1 MMHFH
6 PLAEIFPILRGVH
19 FDDLAEDIAVNGLH
33 ESIVTYE
40 GKILDGRNRYL
51 ACLRAKVEP
60 RFKEYT
66 GADPLGYVVSLNLR
80 RRHLDESQRGMVHA
94 RIATL
99 RRGANQH
106 TAIAVCSQEEASKL
120 LNVSVDTGQRARK
133 VLDTGADELI
143 AAVDQG
149 RISVSAAADI
159 AQAPKEQQREIVA
172 RGDKEILEAAKEIR
186 AAKSERKRTEKVAA
200 TERLRE
206 RNAELPSSE
215 RKYSVIYADPPWS
228 FEVWSGEGKDRAAEN
243 HYPTMSQSEIEEL
256 PVASLAADDCAL
268 FMWVVMPQ
276 LPEALAVIEAW
287 GFKYKTCAFVWI
299 KQTKDEERLATGMGY
314 WTRANSEMCL
324 LATKGSPTRLN
335 ADVHQVILS
344 PRLEHSR
351 KPDEVAARIMR
362 LVPGPYIELF
372 ARRRPRDGWA
382 VWGNQAGEGAE

>member
-143 AAVDQG
+143 AAVDQ
-149 RISVSAAADI
+149 
-159 AQAPKEQQREIVA
+159 
-172 RGDKEILEAAKEIR
+172 
-186 AAKSERKRTEKVAA
+186 
-200 TERLRE
+200 
-206 RNAELPSSE
+206 
-215 RKYSVIYADPPWS
+215 
-228 FEVWSGEGKDRAAEN
+228 
-243 HYPTMSQSEIEEL
+243 
-256 PVASLAADDCAL
+256 
-268 FMWVVMPQ
+268 
-276 LPEALAVIEAW
+276 
-287 GFKYKTCAFVWI
+287 
-299 KQTKDEERLATGMGY
+299 
-314 WTRANSEMCL
+314 
-324 LATKGSPTRLN
+324 
-335 ADVHQVILS
+335 
-344 PRLEHSR
+344 
-351 KPDEVAARIMR
+351 
-362 LVPGPYIELF
+362 
-372 ARRRPRDGWA
+372 
-382 VWGNQAGEGAE
+382 